1 MLDKHQADETLQDI
15 SEPPRRATVER
26 RAEGGQ
32 LSVSLGGPWLTRTV
46 GSVDPELRKLERETG
61 AGSLIIDLSSV
72 TRMDT
77 AGAWVIKRLAVAH
90 EKAGHKV
97 EIREAGPTETIL
109 LAAVDDAV
117 RQDIPPDEGRRR
129 FGPVAML
136 EGIGRVVSQ
145 GGEEFLLA
153 MHILGATVRGSQMK
167 RGRGHGVNVAAIAT
181 QIDRMGIGAIPV
193 ILLMST
199 IVGAIVAQQGA
210 FQLRYF
216 GAEIFVVDLVGIL
229 VLREMGVLLTAIM
242 IAGRTGSAITA
253 EIGSMKMREEV
264 DALTVIGLNPIGVLV
279 FPRLVALVIIL
290 PCLTVASNVAAI
302 IGAMGVGWVYS
313 GITPEAFFDR
323 MSSAIDYTS
332 VLSGLIKAPFMALII
347 GIIASVE
354 GMKVGG
360 SAESLGRHVTASVV
374 KAIFVVIVVDGFFAI
389 FYAAIDF

>member
-1 MLDKHQADETLQDI
+1 MLDKDVADE
-15 SEPPRRATVER
+15 SPRNTAEAAHRPTVER
-26 RAEGGQ
+26 RAEAGS
-32 LSVSLGGPWLTRTV
+32 LTVVLGGPWTTRTV
-46 GSVDPELRKLERETG
+46 SGVDPELRTLENETG
-61 AGSLIIDLSSV
+61 VKSLVIDVSSV
-72 TRMDT
+72 TAMDT
-77 AGAWVIKRLAVAH
+77 AGAWVVKRLAAAH
-90 EKAGHKV
+90 ERAGSSV
-97 EIREAGPTETIL
+97 EIRGARHAVTVL
-109 LAAVDDAV
+109 LSAVDDAI
-117 RQDIPPDEGRRR
+117 QQPASLDEGRRR
-129 FGPVAML
+129 FWPMAVFEAV
-136 EGIGRVVSQ
+136 GRTMYQ

-153 MHILGATVRGSQMK
+153 MHILGATVRGAQMK
-167 RGRGHGVNVAAIAT
+167 RGRGHGVNLAAIAT

-193 ILLMST
+193 VLLMST

-279 FPRLVALVIIL
+279 FPRLVALVIVL

-302 IGAMGVGWVYS
+302 LGAMAIGWFYS
-313 GITPEAFFDR
+313 GISPEAFFDR
-323 MSSAIDYTS
+323 MSSAVDYTS
-332 VLSGLIKAPFMALII
+332 VLSGLIKAPFMAMII
-347 GIIASVE
+347 GIVASVE

-374 KAIFVVIVVDGFFAI
+374 KSIFIVIVIDGMFAI

>member
-1 MLDKHQADETLQDI
+1 MLDKHQADESPQDR
-15 SEPPRRATVER
+15 SEPPRRPTVER

-46 GSVDPELRKLERETG
+46 ASVEPELRELEGETG
-61 AGSLIIDLSSV
+61 AKSLVIDLSSV

-77 AGAWVIKRLAVAH
+77 AGAWVIKRLAAAH
-90 EKAGHKV
+90 EKAGHYV
-97 EIREAGPTETIL
+97 EIREAGPTEMIL
-109 LAAVDDAV
+109 LAAVDDAIQ
-117 RQDIPPDEGRRR
+117 QDIPPEETRR

-136 EGIGRVVSQ
+136 EGIGRVVVQ
-145 GGEEFLLA
+145 GGEEFLMA

-167 RGRGHGVNVAAIAT
+167 RGRGHGVNIAAIAT

-193 ILLMST
+193 VLLMST

-279 FPRLVALVIIL
+279 FPRLVALVIVL

-323 MSSAIDYTS
+323 MSAAVDYTS

-347 GIIASVE
+347 GIIGSVE

-374 KAIFVVIVVDGFFAI
+374 KSIFVVIVVDGFFAI